1 MRIIFYGIFFYLLYL
16 LLRYIISK
24 IVNTYK
30 YKSVKKEPGTKSHYS
45 KKDLK
50 NIEDAEYEELK

>member
-1 MRIIFYGIFFYLLYL
+1 MRIIFYGILFYLLYL

-24 IVNTYK
+24 IANSYK
-30 YKSVKKEPGTKSHYS
+30 YKPVKKEKGAKSFYS

-50 NIEDAEYEELK
+50 NIEDAEFEELK